1 MPIIENIMM
10 IKTRFSA
17 FFLLLLF
24 VVSTAAQSAEVD
36 AFVQA
41 EMKKKNIPAVSVA
54 IVKEGKVIKSKGYGL
69 ANVELNTPAT
79 AETVYKIG
87 SISKPIIAIGIMM
100 LVEEGKLSLDDKVS
114 KYLAD
119 TPETWKDI
127 TIRNFLSHTS
137 GVVRESPTFNA
148 FRIQP
153 DDLVIKGAYAS
164 PMSFAVGEKYEYCNV
179 GYFSLAEVITRVSG
193 KPWTEFFT
201 ERIFK
206 PLNMNSTRT
215 TSALDIVPNRANGYS
230 FREGKLYNSEVY
242 IALRPSGAFIS
253 TVGDLANLEA
263 ALFSGKLLKKE
274 SLSQMW
280 TPFKLND
287 GKDSVYGLGWFIGQV
302 NGKKR
307 INHGGSLNGFRSEF
321 ARFPDEKM
329 TFIVLTNLGENA
341 PTEIVRGIAELYIP
355 ALKPTPKPAN

>member
-1 MPIIENIMM
+1 M

-17 FFLLLLF
+17 LFVLLVF
-24 VVSTAAQSAEVD
+24 VVSAAAQSAEVD

-41 EMKKKNIPAVSVA
+41 EMKKKNIPAVSIAV
-54 IVKEGKVIKSKGYGL
+54 VKDGKVIKRAGYGL
-69 ANVELNTPAT
+69 ANVELNSPAT
-79 AETVYKIG
+79 ADTVYKIG

-137 GVVRESPTFNA
+137 GVVRESPAFNP
-148 FRIQP
+148 FRVQA

-179 GYFSLAEVITRVSG
+179 GYFSLAEIITRVSG
-193 KPWTEFFT
+193 KPWTEFFA

-206 PLNMNSTRT
+206 PLNMTSTRA
-215 TSALDIVPNRANGYS
+215 TSAFDIVPNRANGYS
-230 FREGKLYNSEVY
+230 YRDGKLSNSEAY
-242 IALRPSGAFIS
+242 IAVRPSGAFIS
-253 TVGDLANLEA
+253 TVGDLANLEGGIS
-263 ALFSGKLLKKE
+263 SGKLLKKE
-274 SLSQMW
+274 TLDQMW
-280 TPFKLND
+280 KPFKLND
-287 GKDSVYGLGWFIGQV
+287 GKDSVYGLGWFIGEV
-302 NGKKR
+302 NGKRR
-307 INHGGSLNGFRSEF
+307 INHGGSLNGFRSEY

-329 TFIVLTNLGENA
+329 TFIVLTNLGENN
-341 PTEIVRGIAELYIP
+341 PFEIVRGISEMYIP
-355 ALKPTPKPAN
+355 ALKPMPVTK

>member
-1 MPIIENIMM
+1 M
-10 IKTRFSA
+10 KTRFSA
-17 FFLLLLF
+17 FFLLLLL
-24 VVSTAAQSAEVD
+24 VVSAAAQSAEVD

-41 EMKKKNIPAVSVA
+41 EMKKKNIPAVSIAV
-54 IVKEGKVIKSKGYGL
+54 VKEGKVVKSKGYGL

-79 AETVYKIG
+79 ADTVFKIG

-114 KYLAD
+114 KYLTE

-137 GVVRESPTFNA
+137 GVVRESPKFDP
-148 FRIQP
+148 FRIQA

-179 GYFSLAEVITRVSG
+179 GYFSLAEIITRVSG

-201 ERIFK
+201 ERMFK
-206 PLNMNSTRT
+206 PLNMTSTRA
-215 TSALDIVPNRANGYS
+215 TSAFDIVPNRANGYS
-230 FREGKLYNSEVY
+230 YRDGKLSNSEAY
-242 IALRPSGAFIS
+242 IAVRPSGAFIS

-263 ALFSGKLLKKE
+263 ALYSGKLLKKE
-274 SLSQMW
+274 TLDQMY
-280 TPFKLND
+280 TPFKLKD
-287 GKDSVYGLGWFIGQV
+287 GKNSAYGLGWFIGEV

-329 TFIVLTNLGENA
+329 TFIVLTNLGENN
-341 PTEIVRGIAELYIP
+341 PFEIVRGISAMYIP
-355 ALKPTPKPAN
+355 ALKQTPKTATN